1 MCEHGI
7 VHLQT
12 FAGTDF
18 TDFRISLLHCQSL
31 VFALSLVCYKITV

>member
-18 TDFRISLLHCQSL
+18 TDFRISLFVSL
-31 VFALSLVCYKITV
+31 WFLL